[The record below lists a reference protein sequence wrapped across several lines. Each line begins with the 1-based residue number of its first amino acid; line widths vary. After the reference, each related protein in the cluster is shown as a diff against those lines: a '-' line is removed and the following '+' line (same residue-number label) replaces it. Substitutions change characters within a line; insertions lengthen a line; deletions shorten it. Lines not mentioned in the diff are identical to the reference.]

1 MSIIVSCLL
10 LVLLC
15 FSFNACNGRSLG
27 LVVKDEKPAAA
38 AAETQ
43 HSVTKKNEKVKSS
56 RVSIQLGEMKSSIPD
71 ASKNAMRFEEIK
83 VKSESNEPGKRI
95 QAKGE
100 GTAQNESSLAT
111 HVSWKVPHRKR
122 GEQEPGFNLDY
133 LPPKT
138 HPPVHN

>member
-1 MSIIVSCLL
+1 MSIVVSCLV

-15 FSFNACNGRSLG
+15 FSLTACNGRSLG
-27 LVVKDEKPAAA
+27 VVKDEKATAAK
-38 AAETQ
+38 EFQ
-43 HSVTKKNEKVKSS
+43 LSVTKKNDKVESA
-56 RVSIQLGEMKSSIPD
+56 RVSIQPGEVKSSLPD

-83 VKSESNEPGKRI
+83 TTSESNEPGKRI

-100 GTAQNESSLAT
+100 GTTQNDSSLAT
-111 HVSWKVPHRKR
+111 DHVSWRVPHKKR

>member
-1 MSIIVSCLL
+1 MSIVLSYLV

-27 LVVKDEKPAAA
+27 VVKDEKAAA
-38 AAETQ
+38 AKEFQ
-43 HSVTKKNEKVKSS
+43 HSVTKKNHKVESA
-56 RVSIQLGEMKSSIPD
+56 RVSIQPGEMKSSLRD
-71 ASKNAMRFEEIK
+71 ASKNAMKFEEIK

-100 GTAQNESSLAT
+100 GTTQNESSQAT
-111 HVSWKVPHRKR
+111 YHVSWRVPHKKR
-122 GEQEPGFNLDY
+122 GEQEPGFNFDY